1 MPAKPGT
8 SPHEKGNAIDLD
20 DSSFAGLSGLFGKY
34 GFNTVKG
41 DPGHIQMA
49 KGGVVSGPT
58 GGYNATLHGTEAV
71 VPMADEQTI
80 PVESEDMGDKQ
91 QLELLSKKIMTLD
104 NIINSAKRNISV
116 TEQILKKQH

>member
-1 MPAKPGT
+1 
-8 SPHEKGNAIDLD
+8 
-20 DSSFAGLSGLFGKY
+20 
-34 GFNTVKG
+34 
-41 DPGHIQMA
+41 MA

-58 GGYNATLHGTEAV
+58 SGYNATLHGTEAV
-71 VPMADEQTI
+71 VPMADQQTI
-80 PVESEDMGDKQ
+80 PVESEDTGDKQ